1 MLFGQQGVQY
11 VLHKQQYY
19 RIIVVHRANDESFNK
34 ENKMTL
40 TKQARVLEALKGG
53 QKLTAKQISAR
64 FGVKNPTATVSDLR
78 YSGFAVYANQ
88 HKDSKGRVTTKYE
101 LGRPSRRVVA
111 AGYKALALG
120 LVD

>member
-1 MLFGQQGVQY
+1 MQQGVQY
-11 VLHKQQYY
+11 ILHQQRYY
-19 RIIVVHRANDESFNK
+19 RIIIVHRANDESFNK

-120 LVD
+120 LV